1 LIKRENL
8 QRSRITNYSYINLLV
23 LEVQQ
28 NAAAGEPPNDS
39 FAELMTIYRPLLC
52 GIVNKITKRR
62 IKMATPDVYTIILGL
77 FYKLILRYDV
87 SFVNTAPT
95 GNVAA
100 YTHVY
105 FSTYL
110 KNTLHWEIYRLTRPN
125 KRETDNLEKAM
136 PYMDITALMETNS
149 RRLVWYD
156 VPKGINPD
164 FINLCLALR
173 RKLGSDLHADML
185 FVLYG
190 YDGKAKDLSRI
201 FSLSQARTTKY
212 MNEIHEFWR
221 DPENASLLES

>member
-1 LIKRENL
+1 M
-8 QRSRITNYSYINLLV
+8 QRSRITNYEYINLLV
-23 LEVQQ
+23 HEVQQ
-28 NAAAGEPPNDS
+28 SATAGEPPNDS
-39 FAELMTIYRPLLC
+39 FGELTAIYQPLLR
-52 GIVNKITKRR
+52 GIVKKITKKKIRLSN
-62 IKMATPDVYTIILGL
+62 PDIYIIVLGL
-77 FYKLILRYDV
+77 FYKLILRYNV
-87 SFVNTAPT
+87 SFVNPNTA

-105 FSTYL
+105 FSAYL
-110 KNTLHWEIYRLTRPN
+110 KNTLHWEIYRLLSPN

-136 PYMDITALMETNS
+136 PYMDITALMDTNS

-164 FINLCLALR
+164 FINLCQLLR

-201 FSLSQARTTKY
+201 FGLSQARTTKY
-212 MNEIHEFWR
+212 TNEIVAFWR

>member
-1 LIKRENL
+1 L

-23 LEVQQ
+23 WEVQQ
-28 NAAAGEPPNDS
+28 SAAAGEPPNDA
-39 FAELMTIYRPLLC
+39 FNELTILYQPLLR
-52 GIVNKITKRR
+52 GIVKNITKKKIR
-62 IKMATPDVYTIILGL
+62 MSSPDVYTIVLGL
-77 FYKLILRYDV
+77 FYKLILRYNA
-87 SFVNTAPT
+87 SFVNSGTPET
-95 GNVAA
+95 NVDQ

-201 FSLSQARTTKY
+201 FSLSQTRTTKY
-212 MNEIHEFWR
+212 INEIHAFWR